1 MKVAAEIPIVWRVAL
16 SSAPERVFELLD
28 TDAGRERFWS
38 VRSNAVESGFVLSF
52 PNGRTTRVEVLER
65 REPTR
70 LVLRYFGAE
79 VELELDAADPGCVLE
94 VRDHGRDLA
103 DWRDRHAGWVSW
115 LLTLKATA
123 DFDVD
128 LRNGAP
134 HRTWDQRFVD
144 P

>member
-1 MKVAAEIPIVWRVAL
+1 MKIAAEIPIVWRVAL
-16 SSAPERVFELLD
+16 ASPPERVFALLD
-28 TDAGRERFWS
+28 TDEGRQRFWAA
-38 VRSNAVESGFVLSF
+38 RSAATADGFVLTF
-52 PNGRTTRVEVLER
+52 ADGREARVEVLER
-65 REPTR
+65 RAPTR

-94 VRDHGRDLA
+94 LRDHGRELL

-115 LLTLKATA
+115 LLTLKAA
-123 DFDVD
+123 VDFGVD

-134 HRTWDQRFVD
+134 HRSWDQRFVD